1 MGNAHH
7 HHCVADRRNRRGL
20 LPASVA
26 IRVRPQLGRHHRH
39 HGQRSSRLALPA
51 AEDKLTAARAYNK
64 KLAESSQPILGEAVD
79 PFAAAQGGSQA
90 SGEDSASKKDKEYQS
105 LLNTGNGVMG
115 TIKVPKQSINLPI
128 YHGTSEEALASGAG
142 HLYGTSL
149 RWEVNP
155 PIRSLPGTA
164 GWLKR

>member
-1 MGNAHH
+1 
-7 HHCVADRRNRRGL
+7 
-20 LPASVA
+20 
-26 IRVRPQLGRHHRH
+26 
-39 HGQRSSRLALPA
+39 
-51 AEDKLTAARAYNK
+51 
-64 KLAESSQPILGEAVD
+64 
-79 PFAAAQGGSQA
+79 
-90 SGEDSASKKDKEYQS
+90 
-105 LLNTGNGVMG
+105 MG
-115 TIKVPKQSINLPI
+115 TIKVPKQSINLPF